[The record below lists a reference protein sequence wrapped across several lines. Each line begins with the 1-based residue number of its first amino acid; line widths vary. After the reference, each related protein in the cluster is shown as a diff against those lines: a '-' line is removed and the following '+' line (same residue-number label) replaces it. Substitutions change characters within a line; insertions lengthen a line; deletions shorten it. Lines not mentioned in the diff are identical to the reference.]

1 MPWPMISPQSEG
13 MEVSV
18 TAIRKS
24 TCSESMIHD
33 MTRELSACQHRFTTL
48 KKSVVACLATIVGLT
63 LLVPQPAS
71 AEPPRTGPTKYKCQT
86 VKETQCTAAPGGGG
100 QLTNCH
106 TVDVY
111 SCTAVSGPGSAPNVG
126 GGGPGPVRSPVAGPV
141 WWGGNIQGG
150 RIPVVSAPVSSGS
163 AKPAGTVRNLART
176 ASSAGVKAK
185 RSWQSSQSRRRRR

>member
-1 MPWPMISPQSEG
+1 MPWPMISPQPEG

-24 TCSESMIHD
+24 TCSQSMIHD
-33 MTRELSACQHRFTTL
+33 MTSELSACNHRFMTL
-48 KKSVVACLATIVGLT
+48 KKRVIACLAMVGLA
-63 LLVPQPAS
+63 LLVPQTAS
-71 AEPPRTGPTKYKCQT
+71 AEPPRTGPTTYKCQT

-126 GGGPGPVRSPVAGPV
+126 GGRPGPVRSPVAGPV
-141 WWGGNIQGG
+141 WGGVGNIQGG
-150 RIPVVSAPVSSGS
+150 RIPVVSAPVSWGN
-163 AKPAGTVRNLART
+163 AKPAVTASNLART

-185 RSWQSSQSRRRRR
+185 RSWQSSQSRKRRR

>member
-1 MPWPMISPQSEG
+1 MPSPMISPQPER

-33 MTRELSACQHRFTTL
+33 MTSELSACKHRLMTL
-48 KKSVVACLATIVGLT
+48 KKSVFACLAMVGLT
-63 LLVPQPAS
+63 LLVPQTAS
-71 AEPPRTGPTKYKCQT
+71 AEPPRTGSTKYKCQT

-126 GGGPGPVRSPVAGPV
+126 GGRPAPVRSPVAGPV
-141 WWGGNIQGG
+141 WGGGG
-150 RIPVVSAPVSSGS
+150 RIPVVSAPVSWVN
-163 AKPAGTVRNLART
+163 AKRAGTASNLART

-185 RSWQSSQSRRRRR
+185 SSGQSSQSRKRRR

>member
-1 MPWPMISPQSEG
+1 MISPQPEG

-24 TCSESMIHD
+24 ICSESIIHD
-33 MTRELSACQHRFTTL
+33 MTRELSAGKHRFTTL
-48 KKSVVACLATIVGLT
+48 KKSVVACLATIVGLA
-63 LLVPQPAS
+63 LLVPRTAS
-71 AEPPRTGPTKYKCQT
+71 AEPPRSGPTTYKCQT

-126 GGGPGPVRSPVAGPV
+126 GGRPVPVRSPVAGPV
-141 WWGGNIQGG
+141 WGG
-150 RIPVVSAPVSSGS
+150 R
-163 AKPAGTVRNLART
+163 
-176 ASSAGVKAK
+176 
-185 RSWQSSQSRRRRR
+185 QHSRRPHSGRECSCVIGERQTRQSGQQLGAHCIKCWSEGQAQLAIQPK

>member
-1 MPWPMISPQSEG
+1 MISPQPEG

-24 TCSESMIHD
+24 ICSESIIHD
-33 MTRELSACQHRFTTL
+33 MTRELSAGKHRFTTL
-48 KKSVVACLATIVGLT
+48 KKSVVACLATIVGLA
-63 LLVPQPAS
+63 LLVPRTAS
-71 AEPPRTGPTKYKCQT
+71 AEPPRSGPTTYKCQT

-126 GGGPGPVRSPVAGPV
+126 GGRPVPVRSPVAGPV
-141 WWGGNIQGG
+141 WGGGGNIQGG

-163 AKPAGTVRNLART
+163 VKPARVASNLART
-176 ASSAGVKAK
+176 ASSAGQKAK
-185 RSWQSSQSRRRRR
+185 HSWQSSQSRRRRR